1 MKPVILT
8 LTAAMLFASACGQA
22 PKQHPGAIVS
32 SSKEAIATTTAGK
45 VIGYIDDGVYVFKG
59 IPYAKAER
67 FMAPEAPDPWE
78 GIRPARHY
86 GPACPQGSN
95 VVWRGQNDYE
105 FAYKYTKEA
114 FDEKDMF
121 TVNVFSQGLAD
132 GKKRPV
138 FVWFHGGGFSSGSG
152 INLPCYEG
160 TSMAKKGD
168 IVVVTVNHRLNVL
181 GFMDLSAFG
190 DEYKYSANT
199 GVMDMVKSLE
209 WVRDNI
215 AAFGGDPS
223 QVTIAGQSGGG
234 GKVQT
239 LMVCPSARGLFRNAI
254 VQSGPYGAGHMKS
267 KEAAQ
272 EQGRQFAAALG
283 LNAGTIGQIKDLPYE
298 ALTEA
303 SRKMM
308 AEARARGERMGM
320 DGPTCGDITLPYDWF
335 AEEAKPFF
343 EDIPLLIGST
353 FNELGH
359 QTYYGQNLTEAKA
372 DEILSARFGDAAAPF
387 KAEFAKAYPG
397 FTLED
402 MCSID
407 INTRK
412 STIVVADKKYNMG
425 NAPVYMYQFRWKSP
439 ALDGVFGCCHNMD
452 LPFMFNNIGLQRELT
467 GGGEDAYTLA
477 DRMSGAWIAFTK
489 TGNPNAEGLP
499 SWPAYDPDARNL
511 MVFDNRCE
519 ALSNH
524 DRALLEIAPERGMF

>member
-1 MKPVILT
+1 MRPSIFI
-8 LTAAMLFASACGQA
+8 LTAAVALFSTAFQS
-22 PKQHPGAIVS
+22 GAQQGPILS
-32 SSKEAIATTTAGK
+32 SSKEAIATTSAGK

-67 FMAPEAPDPWE
+67 FQAPEDPEPWD

-95 VVWRGQNDYE
+95 VIWRGQNDYE
-105 FAYKYTKEA
+105 FAYKYTKEV

-121 TVNVFSQGLAD
+121 TVNVFSQGLSD

-160 TSMAKKGD
+160 TSLAKKGD

-181 GFMDLSAFG
+181 GFMDLSDFG
-190 DEYKYSANT
+190 EKYRYSANT
-199 GVMDMVKSLE
+199 GVMDMVKALE

-215 AAFGGDPS
+215 ASFGGDPS

-239 LMVCPSARGLFRNAI
+239 LMVTPSAKGLFHRAI
-254 VQSGPYGAGHMKS
+254 VQSGPYGAGHMKT
-267 KEAAQ
+267 KDEARK
-272 EQGRQFAAALG
+272 QGRLFVEALG
-283 LNAGTIGQIKDLPYE
+283 LNASTIARIKDIPYE
-298 ALTEA
+298 TLVEA
-303 SRKMM
+303 SRKMN
-308 AEARARGERMGM
+308 AEARARGENIGM
-320 DGPTCGDITLPYDWF
+320 DGPTYGDPTLPYDWF
-335 AEEAKPFF
+335 AEEARPLF

-359 QTYYGQNLTEAKA
+359 KTYYGQNISEAQA
-372 DEILSARFGDAAAPF
+372 DKILSERFGDAAAPF
-387 KAEFAKAYPG
+387 KAEFKKAYPNS
-397 FTLED
+397 TLED

-425 NAPVYMYQFRWKSP
+425 KAPVYMYQFRWKSP
-439 ALDGVFGCCHNMD
+439 ALDGQFGCCHNMD
-452 LPFMFNNIGLQRELT
+452 LPFMFNNIALQRELT
-467 GGGEDAYTLA
+467 GGGADAYELA
-477 DRMSGAWIAFTK
+477 DKMSGAWIAFTK
-489 TGNPNAEGLP
+489 SGNPNAEGLP
-499 SWPAYDPDARNL
+499 QWKAYDPSKRNL
-511 MVFDNRCE
+511 MVFDNKCE
-519 ALSNH
+519 DLSNH
-524 DRALLEIAPERGMF
+524 DRALLDIAPEKGMF